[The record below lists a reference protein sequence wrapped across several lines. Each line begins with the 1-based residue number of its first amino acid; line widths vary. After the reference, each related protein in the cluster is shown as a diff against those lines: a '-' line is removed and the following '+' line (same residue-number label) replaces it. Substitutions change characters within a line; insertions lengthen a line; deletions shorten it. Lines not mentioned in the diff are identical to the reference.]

1 MPLNLKLIRY
11 STLNPRQRE
20 NYNYQK
26 LSAVLADY
34 GFVTMRLSDDWNGA
48 DMIAQH
54 INGDTFLKIQLKGRL
69 TFCMK
74 YEGKDIHVAFRR
86 GKDWY
91 LYPHDEISKLID
103 AATKFR
109 NTSAWMQ
116 DREYSFAKLTKPLL
130 QILNPYQIEHSRNQQ
145 PKLKSFDADASNSG
159 MHPTADTQ
167 DFEFQ

>member
-11 STLNPRQRE
+11 GSLNKRQKE

-26 LSAVLADY
+26 FSALLADY

-54 INGDTFLKIQLKGRL
+54 VDGNTFLKIQLKGRL

-74 YEGKDIHVAFRR
+74 YEGKGLYVAFRS

-91 LYPHDEISKLID
+91 LYPHDEILARVHS
-103 AATKFR
+103 AVKFR
-109 NTSAWMQ
+109 NTLAWKNG
-116 DREYSFAKLTKPLL
+116 REYSFAKLTKPLL
-130 QILNPYQIEHSRNQQ
+130 QILNPYQIEHSRNLQ
-145 PKLKSFDADASNSG
+145 PKLKSFDERDA
-159 MHPTADTQ
+159 A
-167 DFEFQ
+167 